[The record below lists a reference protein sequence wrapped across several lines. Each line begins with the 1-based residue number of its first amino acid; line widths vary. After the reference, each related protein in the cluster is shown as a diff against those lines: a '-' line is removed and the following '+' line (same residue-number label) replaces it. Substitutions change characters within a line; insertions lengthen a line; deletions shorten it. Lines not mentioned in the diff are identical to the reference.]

1 MRNLFLLMASAAC
14 VAAAA
19 DSVPAGFGEQRTK
32 QLWVTYRSFNKELE
46 TVSRFYEAGIRQFC
60 VFPSNTTNSL
70 GQNYSEYPFNWYF
83 FNEYEFEHVD
93 QQIQDIIDIAPDA
106 EILFMIDLNTPH

>member
-1 MRNLFLLMASAAC
+1 MSTRI
-14 VAAAA
+14 
-19 DSVPAGFGEQRTK
+19 TK
-32 QLWVTYRSFNKELE
+32 PFFAYRSFNKELD
-46 TVSRFYEAGIRQFC
+46 TVRRFYEAGIRQFC

-93 QQIQDIIDIAPDA
+93 KQIQDVIDVAPDA
-106 EILFMIDLNTPH
+106 